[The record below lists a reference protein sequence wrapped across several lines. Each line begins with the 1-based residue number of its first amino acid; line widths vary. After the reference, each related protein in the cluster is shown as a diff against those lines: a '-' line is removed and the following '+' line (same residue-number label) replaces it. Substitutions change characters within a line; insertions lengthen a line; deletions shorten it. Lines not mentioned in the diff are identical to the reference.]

1 MKKPTDF
8 AYYLTKF
15 LTNHLPAVIGG
26 SPNTIFAYRD
36 SFVLLIRYYSEVRG
50 IDIQKLEISK
60 FSRELIEGFLDWLEK
75 GRGCSV
81 STRNQRLAA
90 IHAFFKYMQ
99 LEEPTQLH
107 LYQQILAIPRK
118 RIAAPLI
125 NYLSK
130 EGIEALLKAPDA
142 KTLHGRR
149 DTVLLSLMYDSG
161 ARSQEMADLRVS
173 DLRLAVPTTVK
184 LTGKGGKGRI
194 VPLMKPTAELLQRY
208 FKEQRLDH
216 PSKSAYPL
224 FPNRSGQKLTRFGI
238 RYILSK
244 YVKQVQASHP
254 GLIPDVVFPHSIRHS
269 RAVHLLQDG
278 VELVYI
284 RDLLGHSSI
293 EVTEVYAKT
302 DSLMKRKAL
311 EAAYE
316 KGTIT
321 PSLPSWQQDGELL
334 AWLRNLGK

>member
-36 SFVLLIRYYSEVRG
+36 SFVLLIRYCSEVKG
-50 IDIQKLEISK
+50 IDAQNLKISK
-60 FSRELIEGFLDWLEK
+60 FSRELIEGFLNWLEK

-81 STRNQRLAA
+81 STRNHRLAA
-90 IHAFFKYMQ
+90 IHSFFKYMQ

-125 NYLSK
+125 SYLSK
-130 EGIEALLKAPDA
+130 DGIEALLKAPDA
-142 KTLHGRR
+142 KTLSGRR
-149 DTVLLSLMYDSG
+149 DMVLLSLLYDSG
-161 ARSQEMADLRVS
+161 ARTQEIADLRVS
-173 DLRLAVPTTVK
+173 DLRLATPSTVK
-184 LTGKGGKGRI
+184 LTGKGRKGRI
-194 VPLMKPTAELLQRY
+194 VPLMKPTAELLQQY
-208 FKEQRLDH
+208 FMEQSLEH
-216 PSKSAYPL
+216 PSKSDYPL

-244 YVKQVQASHP
+244 YVKQVKTTCP
-254 GLIPDVVFPHSIRHS
+254 GLLPEKVFPHSIRHS

-278 VELVYI
+278 VEIVYI

-311 EAAYE
+311 EAAYA
-316 KGTIT
+316 KGTLT
-321 PSLPSWQQDGELL
+321 PNLPSWQQDSDLL
-334 AWLRNLGK
+334 AWLRNFGK

>member
-15 LTNHLPAVIGG
+15 LTHHLPAVIGG

-36 SFVLLIRYYSEVRG
+36 SFVLLIRYCSEVRG
-50 IDIQKLEISK
+50 IDAQKLEISK

-90 IHAFFKYMQ
+90 IHAFFKFLQ

-118 RIAAPLI
+118 RTAAPLI
-125 NYLSK
+125 SYLSK
-130 EGIEALLKAPDA
+130 DGIEALLNAPDA
-142 KTLHGRR
+142 KTISGRR

-173 DLRLAVPTTVK
+173 GLRLAVPTTVK

-194 VPLMKPTAELLQRY
+194 VPLMKPTAELLQQY
-208 FKEQRLDH
+208 FKEHRLEH

-238 RYILSK
+238 RYILGK
-244 YVKQVQASHP
+244 YVKQVQTSNP
-254 GLIPDVVFPHSIRHS
+254 GLLPDMVFPHSIRHS

-293 EVTEVYAKT
+293 EVTEIYAKT

-316 KGTIT
+316 KGVLT
-321 PSLPSWQQDGELL
+321 PILPSWQQDGELL

>member
-15 LTNHLPAVIGG
+15 LSNHLPSVIGG

-36 SFVLLIRYYSEVRG
+36 AFVLLIRYCSEQRG
-50 IDIQKLEISK
+50 IDAQKLELAK
-60 FSRELIEGFLDWLEK
+60 FSRGLIEGFLDWLEK
-75 GRGCSV
+75 ERGCEV

-90 IHAFFKYMQ
+90 IHAFFKFMQ

-118 RIAAPLI
+118 RTAAPLI
-125 NYLSK
+125 SYLSK
-130 EGIEALLKAPDA
+130 DGVAALLNAPDT
-142 KTLHGRR
+142 KTMSGRR
-149 DTVLLSLMYDSG
+149 DMVLLSLMYDSG

-173 DLRLAVPTTVK
+173 DLRLAIPTTVK

-194 VPLMKPTAELLQRY
+194 VPLMKPTAALLQQYVAER
-208 FKEQRLDH
+208 KLID

-224 FPNRSGQKLTRFGI
+224 FANRSGQKLTRFGI
-238 RYILSK
+238 RYILKK
-244 YVKQVQASHP
+244 YVKQVQISNP
-254 GLIPDVVFPHSIRHS
+254 GLIADVVFPHSIRHS

-284 RDLLGHSSI
+284 RDILGHSSI
-293 EVTEVYAKT
+293 EVTEVYAKA

-311 EAAYE
+311 EKAFAS
-316 KGTIT
+316 GTPT
-321 PSLPSWQQDGELL
+321 ASLSPWQQDGELL
-334 AWLRNLGK
+334 AWLRSLGK

>member
-15 LTNHLPAVIGG
+15 LTNHLPSVIGG

-36 SFVLLIRYYSEVRG
+36 SFVLLIRYCSEERG
-50 IDIQKLEISK
+50 IDAQKLEIAK
-60 FSRELIEGFLDWLEK
+60 FSRGLIEGFLEWLEK

-81 STRNQRLAA
+81 STRNLRLAA
-90 IHAFFKYMQ
+90 IHAFFKFMQ
-99 LEEPTQLH
+99 LEEPTPLY

-118 RIAAPLI
+118 RTAAPLI
-125 NYLSK
+125 SYLSK
-130 EGIEALLKAPDA
+130 DGIAALLNAPDA
-142 KTLHGRR
+142 KTISGRR

-173 DLRLAVPTTVK
+173 GLRLAVPATVK
-184 LTGKGGKGRI
+184 LTGKGEKGRI
-194 VPLMKPTAELLQRY
+194 VPLMKPTAELLQQYVDER
-208 FKEQRLDH
+208 KLID

-238 RYILSK
+238 RYILKK
-244 YVKQVQASHP
+244 YVQQVQISNP
-254 GLIPDVVFPHSIRHS
+254 GLIPDVVFPHSMRHS

-284 RDLLGHSSI
+284 RDILGHSSI
-293 EVTEVYAKT
+293 EVTEIYAKT

-311 EAAYE
+311 EKAYE
-316 KGTIT
+316 NGTPL
-321 PSLPSWQQDGELL
+321 PSLSSWQQDGELL
-334 AWLRNLGK
+334 AWLRSLGK

>member
-36 SFVLLIRYYSEVRG
+36 SFVLLIRYCSEVKG
-50 IDIQKLEISK
+50 IDAQNLKISK
-60 FSRELIEGFLDWLEK
+60 FSRELIEGFLNWLEK

-81 STRNQRLAA
+81 STRNHRLAA
-90 IHAFFKYMQ
+90 IHSFFKYMQ

-125 NYLSK
+125 SYLSK
-130 EGIEALLKAPDA
+130 DGIEALLKAPDA
-142 KTLHGRR
+142 KTLSGRR

-161 ARSQEMADLRVS
+161 ARNQEMADLRVS
-173 DLRLAVPTTVK
+173 DLRLAMPSTVK

-194 VPLMKPTAELLQRY
+194 VPLMKPTAELLQQY
-208 FKEQRLDH
+208 FKDHKLHH
-216 PSKSAYPL
+216 PSKSSYPL

-244 YVKQVQASHP
+244 YVKQVQISNP
-254 GLIPDVVFPHSIRHS
+254 GLIPDVVSPHSIRHS
-269 RAVHLLQDG
+269 RSVHLLQDG

-293 EVTEVYAKT
+293 EVTEIYAKT

-316 KGTIT
+316 KGTLT
-321 PSLPSWQQDGELL
+321 TSLPSWQQDVELL
-334 AWLRNLGK
+334 AWLRGLGK